1 MDLEFRT
8 QLIAFLRACGCPDE
22 RLFALL
28 RGVFF
33 RGLRVRLVGSVAR
46 VLRGKKM
53 SEFGHLR
60 LRAILQSLGEYYAA
74 VRVDG
79 GVWSGCVKCDAVKRA
94 GKGGDA
100 KRSGAVNSKPTNT
113 KESNTEVPLPL
124 LSLCSSIG
132 SPYKNWLCSVLR
144 SCHGGR
150 ALPPTAELSR
160 CLEVVFPTEQFVRRS
175 GESGSPPGPA
185 GRRPVRADRPAVRG
199 ALQVLLLHGHPLLC
213 GVTCLLD
220 KPLCRKVINK
230 HAIASSSP
238 SRAAPC
244 GSRGC
249 PSP

>member
-79 GVWSGCVKCDAVKRA
+79 GVWSGCVKGDAVKCS
-94 GKGGDA
+94 GKGGDV

-113 KESNTEVPLPL
+113 NESSTEVPLPL

-132 SPYKNWLCSVLR
+132 SPYKNWLCSILR

-150 ALPPTAELSR
+150 ALPPTAELSH
-160 CLEVVFPTEQFVRRS
+160 CLEVVFPTEQFVWDSRIGEEMAGSLIFTRRNF
-175 GESGSPPGPA
+175 EA
-185 GRRPVRADRPAVRG
+185 GRY
-199 ALQVLLLHGHPLLC
+199 
-213 GVTCLLD
+213 
-220 KPLCRKVINK
+220 
-230 HAIASSSP
+230 
-238 SRAAPC
+238 SRAFLKQYLNVAGREGTLPHAKY
-244 GSRGC
+244 RGC
-249 PSP
+249 RRRV

>member
-1 MDLEFRT
+1 M
-8 QLIAFLRACGCPDE
+8 
-22 RLFALL
+22 
-28 RGVFF
+28 
-33 RGLRVRLVGSVAR
+33 RLVGSVAR

-74 VRVDG
+74 VHVDG

-132 SPYKNWLCSVLR
+132 SPYKNWLCSILR

-160 CLEVVFPTEQFVRRS
+160 CLEVVFPTEQFVRDSRI
-175 GESGSPPGPA
+175 GEEMAGSLIFKHKNFEA
-185 GRRPVRADRPAVRG
+185 GRY
-199 ALQVLLLHGHPLLC
+199 
-213 GVTCLLD
+213 
-220 KPLCRKVINK
+220 
-230 HAIASSSP
+230 
-238 SRAAPC
+238 SRAFLKQYRNVAGREGTLPHAKY
-244 GSRGC
+244 RGRRRRV
-249 PSP
+249 

>member
-79 GVWSGCVKCDAVKRA
+79 GVWSGCVKGGAGKCA
-94 GKGGDA
+94 GKGGDD

-113 KESNTEVPLPL
+113 IESNTEAPLPL

-132 SPYKNWLCSVLR
+132 SPYKNWLCSILR

-160 CLEVVFPTEQFVRRS
+160 CLEVVFPTEQFVRDSRI
-175 GESGSPPGPA
+175 GEEMAGSLIFTRRNFEA
-185 GRRPVRADRPAVRG
+185 GRY
-199 ALQVLLLHGHPLLC
+199 
-213 GVTCLLD
+213 
-220 KPLCRKVINK
+220 
-230 HAIASSSP
+230 
-238 SRAAPC
+238 SRAFLKQYLNVAGREGTLPHAKY
-244 GSRGC
+244 RGC
-249 PSP
+249 RRRV

>member
-1 MDLEFRT
+1 MAEKKMDLEFRT

-94 GKGGDA
+94 GKGG
-100 KRSGAVNSKPTNT
+100 
-113 KESNTEVPLPL
+113 E
-124 LSLCSSIG
+124 
-132 SPYKNWLCSVLR
+132 
-144 SCHGGR
+144 
-150 ALPPTAELSR
+150 
-160 CLEVVFPTEQFVRRS
+160 CL
-175 GESGSPPGPA
+175 
-185 GRRPVRADRPAVRG
+185 
-199 ALQVLLLHGHPLLC
+199 
-213 GVTCLLD
+213 
-220 KPLCRKVINK
+220 
-230 HAIASSSP
+230 
-238 SRAAPC
+238 
-244 GSRGC
+244 C
-249 PSP
+249 PSTGTPWAASRTASTVTW

>member
-33 RGLRVRLVGSVAR
+33 RGLRVRFVGSVAR

-79 GVWSGCVKCDAVKRA
+79 GVWSGCVKGGDVKGSEAVK
-94 GKGGDA
+94 GGA
-100 KRSGAVNSKPTNT
+100 LNGEAANSKPVNTNESNT
-113 KESNTEVPLPL
+113 KESNTNGSSMETPQPL

-132 SPYKNWLCSVLR
+132 SPYKNWLCSILR

-160 CLEVVFPTEQFVRRS
+160 CLEVVFPTEQFVRDSRI
-175 GESGSPPGPA
+175 GEEMAGSLIFTRRNFEA
-185 GRRPVRADRPAVRG
+185 GRY
-199 ALQVLLLHGHPLLC
+199 
-213 GVTCLLD
+213 
-220 KPLCRKVINK
+220 
-230 HAIASSSP
+230 
-238 SRAAPC
+238 SRAFLKQYRNVAGREGTLPHAKY
-244 GSRGC
+244 RGC
-249 PSP
+249 RRRV

>member
-46 VLRGKKM
+46 VLHGKKM

-74 VRVDG
+74 VHVDG

-132 SPYKNWLCSVLR
+132 SPYKNWLCSILR

-160 CLEVVFPTEQFVRRS
+160 CLEVVFPTEQFVRDSRI
-175 GESGSPPGPA
+175 GEEMAGSLIFKHKNFEA
-185 GRRPVRADRPAVRG
+185 GRY
-199 ALQVLLLHGHPLLC
+199 
-213 GVTCLLD
+213 
-220 KPLCRKVINK
+220 
-230 HAIASSSP
+230 
-238 SRAAPC
+238 SRAFLKQYRNVAGREGTLPHAKY
-244 GSRGC
+244 RGRRRRV
-249 PSP
+249 